1 MAEAEAEKPTAFP
14 AILVQKAKIIDL
26 KKQCYISLGIVDDE
40 VGKQDKIW
48 NDLELFMSKLLE
60 CLKLNKIY
68 LIYKSTIV
76 KIDDWY
82 AEYNYRDVHAVTD
95 LFLRYLE
102 SDYVSEIDDD
112 CDHVHEIK
120 FYQHKIIR
128 TFQQL
133 IRDYSCGRFCPKC
146 I

>member
-1 MAEAEAEKPTAFP
+1 MAEKPTAFP
-14 AILVQKAKIIDL
+14 AILVQKVKIKDL
-26 KKQCYISLGIVDDE
+26 KEQCYTSLGIVDDE
-40 VGKQDKIW
+40 VGKQDKFW
-48 NDLELFMSKLLE
+48 SNLELFMSKLLD
-60 CLKLNKIY
+60 CLKRHKIY
-68 LIYKSTIV
+68 LIYKSTMI

-82 AEYNYRDVHAVTD
+82 DEYNYRDDHVVTD

-120 FYQHKIIR
+120 YYQHKIIR

-133 IRDYSCGRFCPKC
+133 ISDFNCGPFCPKC